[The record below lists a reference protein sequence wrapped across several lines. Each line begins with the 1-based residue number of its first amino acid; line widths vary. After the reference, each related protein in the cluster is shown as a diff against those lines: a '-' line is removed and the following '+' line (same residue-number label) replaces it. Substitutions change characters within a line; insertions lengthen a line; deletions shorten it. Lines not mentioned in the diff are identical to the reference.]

1 MDIESGRMLKY
12 VEYWNSKKDLKLC
25 DTSPFVLANPSL
37 LLEAIIFFFYFY
49 LFSAQ
54 QTRKTD
60 RVLQSFKYHNDE
72 EKTFEL

>member
-1 MDIESGRMLKY
+1 MLNIEIQKRFETLRHIPFCVGQ
-12 VEYWNSKKDLKLC
+12 SK
-25 DTSPFVLANPSL
+25 FAFGGYN
-37 LLEAIIFFFYFY
+37 IFFYFY